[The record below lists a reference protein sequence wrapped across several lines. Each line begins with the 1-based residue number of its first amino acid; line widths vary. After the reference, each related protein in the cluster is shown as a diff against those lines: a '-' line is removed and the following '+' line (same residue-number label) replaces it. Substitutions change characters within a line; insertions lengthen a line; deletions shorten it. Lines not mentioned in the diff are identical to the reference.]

1 MQIITDFTTIPDEYG
16 KQAPEENK
24 VDGSTVVSFP
34 FGVRGVDPA
43 MRYLHWAFTDDG
55 SIPVCGFQWI
65 HWSLANLPIGA
76 VMFDPDAPDT
86 LSIPADFSRS
96 VVSMVPEAVQGRN
109 SQDSRLVGVTDPQV
123 TQRYTGPKPPNE
135 DHEYLL
141 RVGHARACRRPG
153 SGFPPQSTVRRLAR
167 AGRQRGPF
175 LGRRYAVR
183 GSSAARPLLSRAR
196 TRPSWR
202 GRCGRGVRRPIS
214 KRPDIF
220 TEMLHNRRQLRTR
233 WRSTG
238 FLVDAGAASC
248 GMTTPKERG

>member
-86 LSIPADFSRS
+86 LLIPADFSRS

-123 TQRYTGPKPPNE
+123 AQRYTGPKPPNE

-141 RVGHARACRRPG
+141 RVWATREPVAGLDQGFRLNRLYDGLRALG
-153 SGFPPQSTVRRLAR
+153 ASADLSSGDGMQCA
-167 AGRQRGPF
+167 
-175 LGRRYAVR
+175 AV
-183 GSSAARPLLSRAR
+183 LL
-196 TRPSWR
+196 R
-202 GRCGRGVRRPIS
+202 GRC
-214 KRPDIF
+214 
-220 TEMLHNRRQLRTR
+220 
-233 WRSTG
+233 
-238 FLVDAGAASC
+238 
-248 GMTTPKERG
+248 